1 MLKKILLAGLALL
14 LVGGLGVFM
23 LARSVLGQDSVRAA
37 LATQLSNAIGQR
49 VTIGAIGA
57 SIYPRIT
64 VSLGEVA
71 IGEPARIR
79 VRALHVGTDLGA
91 LLSRRIEHG
100 SMRLEGARIELPLP
114 TLAPTSGGN
123 TGAGPG
129 ADAEGG
135 AGSPVEIVSIDEIV
149 LHDVEI
155 VSGGRTLRGEI
166 EAVPQG
172 NGVALRRLM
181 LSADDTTLEATGQ
194 ITDLAGPVGEIAIK
208 ADQLNF
214 DRLLAFVED
223 FSGGAG
229 VTSAPQGAVERPATP
244 KGGAA
249 PAMNLTVSLEA
260 NRATIGALAI
270 DRVSGRARVT
280 DGGAS
285 LDPLAFG
292 LFGGRYEGALAL
304 TLGSGAPS
312 FRWTATLAGIDVAA
326 ATAFAGSPGTMTGRL
341 SGRIDLS
348 GEGADAAAA
357 IKSARGTARVDIA
370 DGVIKNLGL
379 VRSLIV
385 ATSMRPDAKEQA
397 ARASTDE
404 PFSKLGATLT
414 IAGGGAS
421 TQDLLFDSENLR
433 LAAAGAVQ
441 LDGSAVNLKGQVQLS
456 EALTKQAGQDLVRYT
471 EEKGRVTLPATITG
485 SASDLRVRIDAGD
498 MAKRAIRNRAAE
510 EAQGAIKKGLGGLL
524 KRP

>member
-1 MLKKILLAGLALL
+1 MLKKILLGGLGLL
-14 LVGGLGVFM
+14 LVGGLGVYM
-23 LARSVLGQDSVRAA
+23 LARSVLAQDSVREA
-37 LATQLSNAIGQR
+37 LAAQVSQAIGQP
-49 VTIGAIGA
+49 VKIGAIGA
-57 SIYPRIT
+57 SIFPRIS
-64 VSLGEVA
+64 VRLGEVA
-71 IGEPARIR
+71 IGEPARIQ
-79 VRALHVGTDLGA
+79 VRALHVGTDLAA

-114 TLAPTSGGN
+114 ALAPSSA
-123 TGAGPG
+123 GAAGDDG
-129 ADAEGG
+129 ADAD
-135 AGSPVEIVSIDEIV
+135 AGSGVEIVSIDEIV

-172 NGVALRRLM
+172 KGIALRRLM

-194 ITDLAGPVGEIAIK
+194 ITDLAGPVGELAIK

-214 DRLLAFVED
+214 DRLLAFVEA

-229 VTSAPQGAVERPATP
+229 VASAPTGAAERPATP
-244 KGGAA
+244 KANA
-249 PAMNLTVSLEA
+249 PAMNVTVSLDA

-341 SGRIDLS
+341 AGRIDLS

-357 IKSARGTARVDIA
+357 IQSARGTARIDIVD
-370 DGVIKNLGL
+370 GMIKNLGL
-379 VRSLIV
+379 VRGLVV

-397 ARASTDE
+397 AGTSTDE

-433 LAAAGAVQ
+433 LAAAGGVQ
-441 LDGSAVNLKGQVQLS
+441 LDGSAINLKGQVQLS
-456 EALTKQAGQDLVRYT
+456 EKLTEQAGRDLVRYAG
-471 EEKGRVTLPATITG
+471 ENGRVTLPATITG
-485 SASDLRVRIDAGD
+485 SASDPRVRIDAGD
-498 MAKRAIRNRAAE
+498 MAKRAIRNRATE
-510 EAQGAIKKGLGGLL
+510 EAQGAVKKGLGGLF